1 MGGGQTAHNNSTGH
15 RPERKNMAT
24 KYTVS
29 SSGID
34 AYIWDMRKAAWHLA
48 DDMLTGNKAIEAVV
62 WYIRTGRAS
71 SDFLRAMFQH
81 RPSTIAKRCLAGGSD
96 MEIIERVKSYLKIA

>member
-1 MGGGQTAHNNSTGH
+1 
-15 RPERKNMAT
+15 MAT

-29 SSGID
+29 SSDID
-34 AYIWDMRKAAWHLA
+34 AYLWDMRKAAWHLA
-48 DDMLTGNKAIEAVV
+48 DDMLTGDKAIEAVV

-96 MEIIERVKSYLKIA
+96 DDIILGIKSYLKI